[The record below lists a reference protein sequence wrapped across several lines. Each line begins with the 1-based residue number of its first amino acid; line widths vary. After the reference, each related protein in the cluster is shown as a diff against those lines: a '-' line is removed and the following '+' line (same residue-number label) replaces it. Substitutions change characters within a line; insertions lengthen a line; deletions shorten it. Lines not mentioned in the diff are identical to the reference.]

1 MGIALSAACG
11 FRVFVPLAVVSVASL
26 TGYVT
31 LSPGFEWIGTIPSL
45 VAFGTATVLEVLAYY
60 IPWVDHLLDT
70 IATPA
75 AVLAGIVVSASTF
88 VELSPMVRWILAIV
102 AGGGAAGIVQ
112 GATVVAR
119 LKSTALSA
127 GLTNPILSTAEL
139 AGSLVTSLLAIAV
152 PMLCLM
158 LILLG
163 VYLISRSAGRFVFG
177 RHP

>member
-11 FRVFVPLAVVSVASL
+11 FRVFVPLAIMSIASL
-26 TGYVT
+26 TGYLT

-45 VAFGTATVLEVLAYY
+45 VAFGTATILEVSGYY

-88 VELSPMVRWILAIV
+88 VEVSPMVRWILAIV
-102 AGGGAAGIVQ
+102 AGGGVAGIVQ
-112 GATVVAR
+112 GATVLAR
-119 LKSTALSA
+119 WKSTALSA

-152 PMLCLM
+152 PILCLM

>member
-1 MGIALSAACG
+1 
-11 FRVFVPLAVVSVASL
+11 
-26 TGYVT
+26 
-31 LSPGFEWIGTIPSL
+31 
-45 VAFGTATVLEVLAYY
+45 
-60 IPWVDHLLDT
+60 
-70 IATPA
+70 
-75 AVLAGIVVSASTF
+75 
-88 VELSPMVRWILAIV
+88 MVRWILAIV

-152 PMLCLM
+152 PILCLM